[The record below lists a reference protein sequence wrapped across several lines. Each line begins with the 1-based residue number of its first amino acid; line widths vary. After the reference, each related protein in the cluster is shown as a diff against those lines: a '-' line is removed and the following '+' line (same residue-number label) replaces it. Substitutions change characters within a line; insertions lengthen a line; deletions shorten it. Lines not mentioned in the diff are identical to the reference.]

1 MHAARAESAPPVPA
15 IALSGVSAGYGR
27 LVAARGVSLAVH
39 AGETLGLIGL
49 NGAGKTTLI
58 KAIAGLRGVQAGT
71 IAVAGAAPGGAR
83 ARAALAYLPERFEP
97 PWFLTGLEFLRFS
110 TRLYGLALPRARFEA
125 EATRI
130 DLAPEALARR
140 TGTYSKGMRQKLGLL
155 ATLLTERQT
164 LLLDEPMSGLD
175 PIARAT
181 TKALL
186 RDARGAGRTV
196 LLSSHILADMD
207 EICDRVAVLHDREIR
222 FVGTPAD
229 LRAAGGGGSLE
240 QAFLRFIREGG
251 SVGGD
256 ESA

>member
-71 IAVAGAAPGGAR
+71 IAVAGAA
-83 ARAALAYLPERFEP
+83 LAYLPERFEP

-110 TRLYGLALPRARFEA
+110 TRLYGLALPRARFED